1 MTYDIELAKQITGI
15 ENETLLEFYINAI
28 IDKINNILGYNIL
41 EHDKTEYITGVDK
54 NYVYVNDRP
63 LNSISKIE
71 KDGIDITSQCFVMS
85 DRKIFT
91 PYEICSQHS
100 IKATYNA
107 GYSELPPS
115 IQLFIF
121 SQVKSSVVG
130 VENSGLKSY
139 SIESISYTFN
149 DKQSEN
155 NRFINDVKNLF
166 GGL

>member
-15 ENETLLEFYINAI
+15 ENEKLLEFYINAI

-71 KDGIDITSQCFVMS
+71 KDGIDITSKCFVMS

-121 SQVKSSVVG
+121 SQVKSSVVD

-149 DKQSEN
+149 DKQAEN